1 MKTHES
7 VPAKSNMEGISG
19 GADEVARSW
28 CTSIDFD
35 VPEDLKSSW
44 RFLFLPSSPPLK
56 LAEGGDW
63 LESVISMESLT
74 SSLSRLSTAS
84 GASLFDR
91 ADSLGSGPS
100 SGSWGREEKEG

>member
-7 VPAKSNMEGISG
+7 VPVRSNKEGING

-28 CTSIDFD
+28 GTSFDFD
-35 VPEDLKSSW
+35 VPEDFKSSW
-44 RFLFLPSSPPLK
+44 RFLFLPSTPPLE

-74 SSLSRLSTAS
+74 SSPSHLSAAS
-84 GASLFDR
+84 GASLSDR
-91 ADSLGSGPS
+91 ADSSGSGPS
-100 SGSWGREEKEG
+100 LGSGGSKEKEG